1 MLLPVVLL
9 AGFGAGYVA
18 FSIVPTLPSVGELE
32 QKQEDIDIPLRVYTI
47 DGRLNAEYGD
57 QRRRPISIEDAP
69 PLLISAILAAED
81 DRFFEHHGVDFPGV
95 LRA

>member
-47 DGRLNAEYGD
+47 DGRLIAEYGD
-57 QRRRPISIEDAP
+57 QRRRPISIDDLPQAATPEVVSAV
-69 PLLISAILAAED
+69 LIFLVNGAMCLT
-81 DRFFEHHGVDFPGV
+81 R
-95 LRA
+95 